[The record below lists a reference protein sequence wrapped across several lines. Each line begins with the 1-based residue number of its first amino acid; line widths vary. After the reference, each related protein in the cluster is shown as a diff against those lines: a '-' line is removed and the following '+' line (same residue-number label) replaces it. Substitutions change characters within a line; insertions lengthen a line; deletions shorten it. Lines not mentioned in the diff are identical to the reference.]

1 MINLYQHQEIGR
13 DFLLEKKKA
22 CLFFEIGT
30 GKTFTALAALEK
42 LPGGRV
48 LIAAPKR
55 VLMGVWLTQ
64 KEYELPQHQITYL
77 NYEKIARDPTFAKQQ
92 YDYIVLDEV
101 HRLKGKTTKTSRR
114 FEVVCK
120 SIP

>member
-1 MINLYQHQEIGR
+1 M
-13 DFLLEKKKA
+13 EKKKA

-64 KEYELPQHQITYL
+64 KEYELP
-77 NYEKIARDPTFAKQQ
+77 
-92 YDYIVLDEV
+92 
-101 HRLKGKTTKTSRR
+101 
-114 FEVVCK
+114 
-120 SIP
+120 